1 MAGISAIQRLLDNQL
16 TSKFAKS
23 LKHSDLP
30 EGWADN
36 PEIVALAEDAY
47 REAGTKSPFFK
58 AWFGNSKV
66 VDASGQPLEVYHG
79 TNAYGLKKFKPG
91 NSGYLGGGIYTT
103 PERAIAERYT
113 DYDTVHSLFER
124 MENPFV
130 VSGADSAPVI
140 LKKLYGNGAE
150 KALAKREAK
159 QSNASKIL
167 TKADAKKLQQKGYDG
182 IFWDAPSGKEYST
195 LDPSALKST
204 SNRGTFNPADPNI
217 YKGLIPAVG
226 AGGLLALMGAEAA
239 EAAVRPDIEDV
250 IGKAIDGQ
258 AWAGRKAGSLE
269 SSVAKDALDGSAKYN
284 GGDGYFT
291 EHGLTWRNEANGW
304 TPAQIAE
311 GYRGIYDSPDTVVV
325 PNVLGVNPSA
335 KEALWNPNGKDSRS
349 WYMPIAPY
357 KKGFKGVTLYDPEA
371 SQVERLLKDRGYW
384 EGGSTSSIFTPTLGE
399 RSKSIGSGTLS
410 AVNSPSFE
418 NTIRGL
424 EDWSKRNLP
433 KVTGAAT
440 GAAIPL
446 LTPEEAEADAPLS
459 SDFWPSMARQFGLGT
474 RGVIEGLGTG
484 ATLGFGDPGRW
495 VADAIGLPSP
505 ETDIERQRVG
515 LNAGVTDALTTF
527 AGGVG
532 AAKMAANPVVRGV
545 GMELADKPLLGA
557 GIGGLLGLLG
567 YDYEE
572 E

>member
-16 TSKFAKS
+16 TSKFARS
-23 LKHSDLP
+23 LNHSDLP

-47 REAGTKSPFFK
+47 REAGTESPFFK

-66 VDASGQPLEVYHG
+66 VDEAGEPLKGYHG
-79 TNAYGLKKFKPG
+79 SAAEFDVFRPSKTG
-91 NSGYLGGGIYTT
+91 NLGPAIYTSPDREAAEEFAKT
-103 PERAIAERYT
+103 HDGANIYELFINSENPLTLSNSLEASEEFWGKLAGKTEADAIA
-113 DYDTVHSLFER
+113 DLH
-124 MENPFV
+124 
-130 VSGADSAPVI
+130 
-140 LKKLYGNGAE
+140 
-150 KALAKREAK
+150 K
-159 QSNASKIL
+159 Q
-167 TKADAKKLQQKGYDG
+167 GYDG
-182 IFWDAPSGKEYST
+182 AWAVGRGESRWGNTAPEIAVYS
-195 LDPSALKST
+195 PYQLKST

-226 AGGLLALMGAEAA
+226 AGGLLSLIGA
-239 EAAVRPDIEDV
+239 
-250 IGKAIDGQ
+250 
-258 AWAGRKAGSLE
+258 
-269 SSVAKDALDGSAKYN
+269 
-284 GGDGYFT
+284 
-291 EHGLTWRNEANGW
+291 
-304 TPAQIAE
+304 
-311 GYRGIYDSPDTVVV
+311 
-325 PNVLGVNPSA
+325 
-335 KEALWNPNGKDSRS
+335 
-349 WYMPIAPY
+349 
-357 KKGFKGVTLYDPEA
+357 
-371 SQVERLLKDRGYW
+371 
-384 EGGSTSSIFTPTLGE
+384 
-399 RSKSIGSGTLS
+399 
-410 AVNSPSFE
+410 
-418 NTIRGL
+418 
-424 EDWSKRNLP
+424 
-433 KVTGAAT
+433 
-440 GAAIPL
+440 
-446 LTPEEAEADAPLS
+446 EEAEAAQRGGAS
-459 SDFWPSMARQFGLGT
+459 SEFWPAMARQFGLGT